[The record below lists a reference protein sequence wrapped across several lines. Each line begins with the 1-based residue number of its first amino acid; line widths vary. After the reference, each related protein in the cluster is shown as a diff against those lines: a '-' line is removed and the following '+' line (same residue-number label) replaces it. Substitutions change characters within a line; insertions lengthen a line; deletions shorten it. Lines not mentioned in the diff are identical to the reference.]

1 MLLLIIAFL
10 GLMLLISFSTSFI
23 SAVWNEK
30 LLLLSK
36 VFVLKE
42 KIDGIT
48 FSVGSV
54 KSSVVL
60 LVIKIF
66 LLVFNVD
73 PTFLK
78 N

>member
-1 MLLLIIAFL
+1 MLLLVIAFL

-23 SAVWNEK
+23 SAALNEK

-73 PTFLK
+73 PTFFK